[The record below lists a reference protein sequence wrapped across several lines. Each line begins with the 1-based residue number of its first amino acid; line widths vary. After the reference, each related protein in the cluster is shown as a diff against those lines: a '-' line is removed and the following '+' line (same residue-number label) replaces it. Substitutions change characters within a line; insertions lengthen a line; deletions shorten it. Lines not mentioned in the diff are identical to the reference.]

1 MTCAPR
7 IRAVG
12 VVVPARDE
20 EHSIG
25 PCLLSVRRALDRL
38 PAGTATAVA
47 VVLDRCAD
55 RTPER
60 VAALLEGWPEAV
72 ALRVAAL
79 GGRRAG
85 SAVTPGP
92 AHIVA
97 GSGVGALRELGVR
110 AVLDRLRRHPR
121 AATWL
126 LHTDADT
133 VVPPNW
139 ALTHLRHADAGSCGV
154 AGLADLDASA
164 HLAVDAR
171 RRYRAVV
178 RDGSTEGGTDTS
190 TGRTSGSAPM
200 PISRSAGSRP
210 TARARTTGSG
220 TGYGWRATRSSSR
233 RPCGCGPAPGCGGG
247 PRVAWPISSSGC
259 TATPPPW
266 MTPGR
271 TGRPWP
277 IRRGSAM
284 GTRPAAVAGRG
295 RQRPR
300 TVPTT
305 VRAKG

>member
-60 VAALLEGWPEAV
+60 VAALLAGWPEAV

-110 AVLDRLRRHPR
+110 AVLDRLRRYPR

-133 VVPPNW
+133 VVPPDW

-178 RDGSTEGGTDTS
+178 RDGLDGGRHRHVYGANLGIRADAHLAVGGFPADGHGEDHGLWHRLRVAGYPLEQPTALRVRTSARLRGRAEGGLADLLL
-190 TGRTSGSAPM
+190 GLHRDSA
-200 PISRSAGSRP
+200 AVDDVGED
-210 TARARTTGSG
+210 
-220 TGYGWRATRSSSR
+220 
-233 RPCGCGPAPGCGGG
+233 GPA
-247 PRVAWPISSSGC
+247 VAD
-259 TATPPPW
+259 
-266 MTPGR
+266 
-271 TGRPWP
+271 
-277 IRRGSAM
+277 
-284 GTRPAAVAGRG
+284 PAG
-295 RQRPR
+295 
-300 TVPTT
+300 
-305 VRAKG
+305 